1 MSLKSPHLFHGL
13 EPKRDTYGFTV
24 RPHHLQRYREYAN
37 IYKEEEAE
45 RSHKWNSFLNSQEV
59 SVQQQ
64 YPSHE
69 VYTIDNSETRNHTSI
84 GDDSHTEK
92 PLSDIHTKNLLEKE
106 VETFIQPKNR
116 EVKTWTNIRSSLF
129 AIETMMA
136 FRVKNK
142 SNMKGE
148 QLSSSHDN
156 LLPIGDSNPSGEE
169 TGNKDDENS
178 NGILNGSSK
187 AFAEGCSARDG
198 VSAEHSVPWKDELEL
213 LVHGGVPR
221 DLRGEVWQAFI
232 GVKARRA
239 ERYYQD
245 LTFSESDIGPHP
257 KNGKPLEDKNST
269 GCNSG
274 LADVSEKWRKQIEKD
289 LPRTFPGHPA
299 LDENGRNSLRRL
311 LLAYARHN
319 PSVGYCQAMNFFAGL
334 LLLMMPEEN
343 AFWALVGI
351 MDDYFDG
358 CFSQEMIESQVDQ
371 LVYEELMRQRF
382 PKLANHLDYLGV
394 QVTWI
399 SAPWFL
405 SIYVNILP
413 WESVLRIWDVLLF
426 EGSRVMLFRT
436 ALALMELYGPAI
448 VTTNDAGDAITLL
461 QSLAGSTFDSSQLVL
476 TACMGFLNVTE
487 DRLQELR
494 EKHRPS
500 VISTLEE
507 RSKGCG
513 ALKDSKSLATKLYSF
528 KHDSQLRMKQAKLKE
543 DPGDRI
549 IDSDISHSRAS
560 STNLEDFLNSM
571 TSDSE
576 ADSIPDLQEQIVWL
590 KVELCNLL
598 EEKRA
603 AVLRAEELETALMEM
618 VKEDNRRELCARVE
632 QLEQQLTELHQTLA
646 DKKEQETAMVQ
657 VLMRVEQEQ
666 KITEEARIA
675 AEQDAAAQKYAAYI
689 LQEKYEKAMTS
700 LAQMEKRV
708 VMAESM
714 LEATVQY
721 ETGQVKALAS
731 PQSPRNAPPRKI
743 GLLSFGL
750 GWRDRNR
757 GKQDS
762 DLPSPRIGNKPSA
775 AAQRHDIS
783 SSQFHT
789 NGLSQ
794 DDEDGGK
801 TTED

>member
-1 MSLKSPHLFHGL
+1 
-13 EPKRDTYGFTV
+13 
-24 RPHHLQRYREYAN
+24 
-37 IYKEEEAE
+37 
-45 RSHKWNSFLNSQEV
+45 
-59 SVQQQ
+59 
-64 YPSHE
+64 
-69 VYTIDNSETRNHTSI
+69 
-84 GDDSHTEK
+84 
-92 PLSDIHTKNLLEKE
+92 
-106 VETFIQPKNR
+106 
-116 EVKTWTNIRSSLF
+116 
-129 AIETMMA
+129 
-136 FRVKNK
+136 
-142 SNMKGE
+142 
-148 QLSSSHDN
+148 
-156 LLPIGDSNPSGEE
+156 
-169 TGNKDDENS
+169 
-178 NGILNGSSK
+178 
-187 AFAEGCSARDG
+187 
-198 VSAEHSVPWKDELEL
+198 
-213 LVHGGVPR
+213 
-221 DLRGEVWQAFI
+221 
-232 GVKARRA
+232 
-239 ERYYQD
+239 
-245 LTFSESDIGPHP
+245 
-257 KNGKPLEDKNST
+257 
-269 GCNSG
+269 
-274 LADVSEKWRKQIEKD
+274 
-289 LPRTFPGHPA
+289 
-299 LDENGRNSLRRL
+299 
-311 LLAYARHN
+311 
-319 PSVGYCQAMNFFAGL
+319 
-334 LLLMMPEEN
+334 
-343 AFWALVGI
+343 

-405 SIYVNILP
+405 SIFVNILP

-487 DRLQELR
+487 DRLQELG

-507 RSKGCG
+507 RSKCCG

-528 KHDSQLRMKQAKLKE
+528 KHDPQLRMKQAKLKE

-549 IDSDISHSRAS
+549 VDSDYSHSRAS

-576 ADSIPDLQEQIVWL
+576 ADSIPDLQEQILWL

-618 VKEDNRRELCARVE
+618 VKEDNRRELSAR
-632 QLEQQLTELHQTLA
+632 LEQQLTELHQTLA

-675 AEQDAAAQKYAAYI
+675 AEQDAAAQKYAAYV

-700 LAQMEKRV
+700 LAQMEKRA

-731 PQSPRNAPPRKI
+731 PQSRAESPRNAPTRKI

-762 DLPSPRIGNKPSA
+762 DLPSPRIGRKPSA
-775 AAQRHDIS
+775 AAAHGHNIS
-783 SSQFHT
+783 SSQFQT
-789 NGLSQ
+789 NGLNQ
-794 DDEDGGK
+794 DDDEDGGK